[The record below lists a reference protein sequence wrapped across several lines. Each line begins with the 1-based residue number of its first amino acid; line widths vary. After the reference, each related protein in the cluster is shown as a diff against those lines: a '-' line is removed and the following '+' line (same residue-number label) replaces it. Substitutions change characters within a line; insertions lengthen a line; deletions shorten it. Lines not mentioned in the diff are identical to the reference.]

1 MAKNKIRPKQRLRR
15 YVYEDDEKEVTE
27 WALQA
32 IREERIPKPF
42 FSRAKASQGS
52 HLVHTKLKTR
62 KKDQTKKPRVR

>member
-1 MAKNKIRPKQRLRR
+1 MAKTRPKQRLRR

-42 FSRAKASQGS
+42 YHRAKSPYY
-52 HLVHTKLKTR
+52 LKQFI
-62 KKDQTKKPRVR
+62 KHKSPC